1 MGNNK
6 SYRKVKVLRNR
17 DSLKAT
23 YERKLKEV
31 ITERQRLEAAGE
43 KWEPRALKPKPRM
56 RWRAEDETELR
67 RVVKNFNQKIS
78 RLEKKIDPIERG
90 YLPKRLSV
98 KELKKNIST
107 RADFNRELNS
117 AKRFSQKGAEEIVEL
132 SDLQHKPKMTN
143 WQRKEMTRGVATVN
157 TKRVYRYLEAVE
169 LEMHSGGKPLGY
181 NVGELGLSSNEAAS
195 LSPFSDFYYSMSK
208 ADIDMR
214 LKHIRAETSDN
225 YFNNRDQMLRDN
237 IIKGLKENFP
247 NEADIAPI
255 IESIQNM
262 DARKLYRIYRREGN
276 TMEFESRTPSAAEY
290 QATIEHLRAKWEV
303 DSEEGE

>member
-6 SYRKVKVLRNR
+6 QYRKVKVLRNR
-17 DSLKAT
+17 DSLKTT
-23 YERKLKEV
+23 YERKLKEA
-31 ITERQRLEAAGE
+31 IEERQRIEAAGGE
-43 KWEPRALKPKPRM
+43 WEPKALKPKPRM
-56 RWRAEDETELR
+56 KWRAEDEAELR
-67 RVVKNFNQKIS
+67 RTVKNFNEKIR
-78 RLEKKIDPIERG
+78 RLEKKVEPHERG
-90 YLPKRLSV
+90 YLPQRLTV
-98 KELKKNIST
+98 KDLKKNIST
-107 RADFNRELNS
+107 RADFNREIKS
-117 AKRFSQKGAEEIVEL
+117 AKRFSQKGAEEFVEL

-169 LEMHSGGKPLGY
+169 LEMHSGGQPLGY
-181 NVGELGLSSNEAAS
+181 TVGELGLASNEAAS
-195 LSPFSDFYYSMSK
+195 LNAFNDFYYSMSK

-225 YFNNRDQMLRDN
+225 YFNNHDQMLRDN
-237 IIKGLKENFP
+237 IIKGLKEHFP

-255 IESIQNM
+255 IESIENM

-276 TMEFESRTPSAAEY
+276 TMEFESRQPSAAEY